1 MNWRMNNR
9 LFSLSLSLLE
19 SVLRIILSEWI
30 IVRRK
35 WIESIISR
43 DENKEEMLDNYEK
56 GKRRRSLSE
65 YFEDIIN
72 YMDEVSGT
80 NLDCEDM

>member
-1 MNWRMNNR
+1 MGISSRIMEEWRLMNWRMNNR
-9 LFSLSLSLLE
+9 LFSLSLLE

-43 DENKEEMLDNYEK
+43 DENKEEMLENYEK
-56 GKRRRSLSE
+56 GKRRRSLIE
-65 YFEDIIN
+65 
-72 YMDEVSGT
+72 
-80 NLDCEDM
+80 